1 MDINVALFQ
10 WYTQVFDK
18 KIYYAHQKKS
28 ATPIETWFN
37 SEKRQLAEELEKGI
51 LEDFKNIK
59 YNLPWKT
66 TFGLLIYQI
75 YT

>member
-51 LEDFKNIK
+51 LED
-59 YNLPWKT
+59 
-66 TFGLLIYQI
+66 
-75 YT
+75 